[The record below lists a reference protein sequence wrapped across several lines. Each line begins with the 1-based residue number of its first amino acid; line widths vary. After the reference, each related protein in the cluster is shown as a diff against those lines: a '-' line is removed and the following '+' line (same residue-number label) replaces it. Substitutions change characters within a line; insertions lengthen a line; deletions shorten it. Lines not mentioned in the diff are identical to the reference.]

1 MKKIPNDLYKK
12 IVQVSTQVKKDLRR
26 KGIVVPV
33 ENRDGTVKVGSYLIV
48 KDSEGFYSIL
58 DRDNDI
64 VVDQINLPQTA
75 VVVANNLALGRYKDV
90 NLINADKNYGYAAF
104 DEMLHMRAV
113 ERSSKRSLEYFD
125 VMLTKG
131 MLARA
136 KKESYRSDIVRSFE
150 KLLNQV

>member
-12 IVQVSTQVKKDLRR
+12 IVQVSTQVKMELRR

-33 ENRDGTVKVGSYLIV
+33 ENKDGTVTVGNFLIV
-48 KDSEGFYSIL
+48 KNSNGVYSIL
-58 DRDNDI
+58 DKNDDV
-64 VVDQINLPQTA
+64 VVDQLNVPQTA

-90 NLINADKNYGYAAF
+90 KLIDADKNYGYAAF

-113 ERSSKRSLEYFD
+113 EKSSKRSLEYFD

-136 KKESYRSDIVRSFE
+136 KKESYKTDIVRSFE